1 MTTMETVLIYY
12 CVGITILLSVA
23 IFALKDCEKDN
34 EKLRSQNMFLYSDFL
49 KKNTSGAKN
58 EYKPYSTI
66 PKSNEDKYR

>member
-1 MTTMETVLIYY
+1 MTFMETFLIYY
-12 CVGITILLSVA
+12 SVGMTILFIVA
-23 IFALKDCEKDN
+23 IFAIKDCEKDN

-49 KKNTSGAKN
+49 KKNLSEVKN